1 MRDIHLTTNS
11 GRTATEWRRKRAFRY
26 AVRKFE
32 IEGKYW
38 SCSFFLASLWTSRAA
53 RSINVREKVL
63 DSIKYDLKYQSTHS
77 SPVELNWGS
86 RYMKSGMFEVSL
98 VIENLG
104 K

>member
-1 MRDIHLTTNS
+1 MQDIHLTTNF
-11 GRTATEWRRKRAFRY
+11 GKTATEWRRKRAFRY

-38 SCSFFLASLWTSRAA
+38 SCSFFGKLMAA
-53 RSINVREKVL
+53 RSINVRKNVL
-63 DSIKYDLKYQSTHS
+63 DSIKYDLKYQSTHP

-86 RYMKSGMFEVSL
+86 RYIKSGKFEVSL